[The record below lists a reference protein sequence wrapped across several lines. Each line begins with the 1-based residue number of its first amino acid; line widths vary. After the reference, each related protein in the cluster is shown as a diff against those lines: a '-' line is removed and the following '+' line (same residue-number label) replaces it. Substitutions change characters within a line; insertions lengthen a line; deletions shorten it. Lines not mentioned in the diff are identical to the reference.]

1 MNSDKAADA
10 APAARFWRLPKVRE
24 YLGISRSTLLRAVDA
39 GEFPRPVKLTANCVA
54 WPAAEVEA
62 WAAKRI
68 AARNG
73 EKVAA

>member
-1 MNSDKAADA
+1 MNNITTNA

>member
-1 MNSDKAADA
+1 MNTPVPPLVH
-10 APAARFWRLPKVRE
+10 APARFWRLPLVIK
-24 YLGISRSTLLRAVDA
+24 YTGLSRSTILRAVDS
-39 GEFPRPVKLTANCVA
+39 GEFPRPVKLTPNCVA
-54 WPAAEVEA
+54 WPVAEVEA